1 MNRAER
7 PPVSYFT
14 IWVWLVILIAVGL
27 LFVALPISKL
37 AAVAVIFTAATIK
50 AGLVVRH
57 YMHLR
62 AQPVMLYA
70 IAGVPVMLAVFM
82 VLALVPDIAWR
93 P

>member
-1 MNRAER
+1 MGHAEN

-14 IWVWLVILIAVGL
+14 IWIWLVALLAVGL
-27 LFVALPISKL
+27 LLLVLPISKL
-37 AAVAVIFTAATIK
+37 TAVVLIFSAAAVK

-62 AQPVMLYA
+62 AQPLALYA
-70 IAGVPVMLAVFM
+70 IAGVPVLLAIFM